1 MVSVLFGRNMGS
13 PVSVNPLSTIGSH
26 RRSLLLE
33 LLLTYY
39 ICSLLI
45 YILTNSH
52 AFMECG
58 LPRKSKG
65 NNNKNRGISA
75 KNSGVAAAAWEKD
88 HPTRHSALYL
98 CLWECQNRIIH
109 LLIVTT
115 MECVCVCVVCVELL
129 LRHRQTDE
137 VHLDHFTGAMCAA
150 AGCRPV
156 HRTGYIFCFLTDG
169 LAASA
174 NAFFS
179 SFNSHTSHKCIYC
192 CQFRCQNICSKREE
206 MSINSTPCGA
216 FTHNQLMNS
225 RRASVIVHRYA
236 FRQRFDNILREC
248 I

>member
-115 MECVCVCVVCVELL
+115 MECVCVCCVCRIIVAAPANRRSA
-129 LRHRQTDE
+129 LRPLHWRNVRCRWLPARPQNRIYILFSHRWP
-137 VHLDHFTGAMCAA
+137 
-150 AGCRPV
+150 GC
-156 HRTGYIFCFLTDG
+156 FCKRIL
-169 LAASA
+169 
-174 NAFFS
+174 FF
-179 SFNSHTSHKCIYC
+179 F
-192 CQFRCQNICSKREE
+192 Q
-206 MSINSTPCGA
+206 
-216 FTHNQLMNS
+216 
-225 RRASVIVHRYA
+225 
-236 FRQRFDNILREC
+236 
-248 I
+248 